1 MCPLTNMGR
10 SVLEPPPNGEA
21 TFSVKVEEPLD
32 IEEGNLVELEA
43 VVQVVESSSNRRKR
57 FLIGRQDRGNRLQMI
72 MNEKVIYDKEVDETA
87 GKFQRIKSEKTQFVK
102 NPVVQVLQTSGDNPV
117 ALSVSGLGFVKSET
131 PTKEPNK
138 PVVIPNTDPDPGS
151 QKTEEPAKEPPAPP
165 ETTGEQPAP
174 DNQETD
180 EPAPE
185 PAAPPKVSVEEP
197 PLVGEETT
205 VQVQPPQQTSPP
217 DVVETEPVPGTL
229 ETAAPSEPARSDGG
243 TIITEQRPETGT
255 GIAPVI
261 ITGNPPETVPAT
273 PTGPVEVRPN
283 KAAHRIVTSMVVLY
297 GVPVLAALLV

>member
-1 MCPLTNMGR
+1 MSLLTNMDQ

-21 TFSVKVEEPLD
+21 TFSIKVEEPLD

-43 VVQVVESSSNRRKR
+43 VVQVVESSSNRHKR
-57 FLIGRQDRGNRLQMI
+57 FLIGRQDRGNHLQMI
-72 MNEKVIYDKEVDETA
+72 MNEKIICDKEVDETA
-87 GKFQRIKSEKTQFVK
+87 GKFQRIKSEKTQYVK

-131 PTKEPNK
+131 PTKEPNR
-138 PVVIPNTDPDPGS
+138 PVVIPNTEPNSGS
-151 QKTEEPAKEPPAPP
+151 QETEEPAKKPPAPP
-165 ETTGEQPAP
+165 EATGEEPAP
-174 DNQETD
+174 DNQETN

-185 PAAPPKVSVEEP
+185 PAAPPEVSMEEP
-197 PLVGEETT
+197 PLVGDEIT
-205 VQVQPPQQTSPP
+205 VQPPQQRSPP

-229 ETAAPSEPARSDGG
+229 ETAPPSEPARSDGG

-261 ITGNPPETVPAT
+261 STGNPPESVPAT

-283 KAAHRIVTSMVVLY
+283 EAAHRIVTSMVVLY
-297 GVPVLAALLV
+297 GVSVLAALLV